1 MSSALSGVTA
11 LLAAGGTGGHLQP
24 ALAVAAEAQ
33 ARGADVVVV
42 TTPSQMER
50 VAAEYRTFA
59 VELQGL
65 LPASGA
71 AGARAHGVAAGR
83 RRA

>member
-33 ARGADVVVV
+33 ARGARVVVV
-42 TTPSQMER
+42 TTPSQVER
-50 VAAEYRTFA
+50 VAAEYPTFA
-59 VELQGL
+59 LELKGFSRGIA
-65 LPASGA
+65 P
-71 AGARAHGVAAGR
+71 ARAR
-83 RRA
+83 